1 MMQQAPSSNNFENGN
16 GILKGNIKNS
26 DLYEL
31 YNSVIGKA
39 LSKVRGFIREQSGES
54 GTNKLYNKHYREFN
68 KAYQNGEAVQWFE
81 EMHKVVDKKKNEIRL
96 YKHNSLNYEI
106 LRRLSTESDRA
117 FLESVVVENYKD
129 YKV

>member
-1 MMQQAPSSNNFENGN
+1 M
-16 GILKGNIKNS
+16 
-26 DLYEL
+26 
-31 YNSVIGKA
+31 
-39 LSKVRGFIREQSGES
+39 
-54 GTNKLYNKHYREFN
+54 
-68 KAYQNGEAVQWFE
+68 QWFE

>member
-16 GILKGNIKNS
+16 GILKGTIKNS

-54 GTNKLYNKHYREFN
+54 GTNKLYN
-68 KAYQNGEAVQWFE
+68 
-81 EMHKVVDKKKNEIRL
+81 
-96 YKHNSLNYEI
+96 
-106 LRRLSTESDRA
+106 
-117 FLESVVVENYKD
+117 
-129 YKV
+129 